1 MTISSRFKFTGTCLC
16 SVSDVL
22 ADHGLSGLSHATRLR
37 VEQPD
42 EVSEIEEKQH
52 DHNQA
57 AADEVEMG
65 HGCWRGGGRRRWRN
79 EGSVAVGTPLT
90 GVRHSRETGGT
101 ANVPRYRAR
110 GGHRI
115 LYRERPAAGPTE
127 TGIRRLCPA
136 EWTRLRAVGNRGRCK
151 HVLERALDETCGF
164 ILRPLSPARELKPA
178 RCALSCGRCAP
189 RPFPAGWPACHR
201 RPVPGPAVHTSRRSA
216 DCDQWRVRTVAPR
229 PWPRATT
236 ADCSDSHSRRCCS
249 AVQCTWQYPDG
260 CNVVF
265 RQRRPPSVRITPEQV
280 VRRCVRAV
288 CGITPTPELIPR
300 CPYTQRT
307 VRAQARL
314 HQRSEVQRRTA
325 HTVLRVPRTVE
336 CRGQGS

>member
-1 MTISSRFKFTGTCLC
+1 MTTIRQPPTRSKWGTA
-16 SVSDVL
+16 VGV
-22 ADHGLSGLSHATRLR
+22 
-37 VEQPD
+37 
-42 EVSEIEEKQH
+42 
-52 DHNQA
+52 
-57 AADEVEMG
+57 AADAGGGEMKGASQLGHRSPGFVTVVKQAGQRTYRAIEPAAGTVSCTGSVLPQARQRPASVVFAPQNG
-65 HGCWRGGGRRRWRN
+65 HGCVR
-79 EGSVAVGTPLT
+79 SVTADVASMFSSGPWMKPAALSY
-90 GVRHSRETGGT
+90 VRSARLVNSNLHG
-101 ANVPRYRAR
+101 ARYRAA
-110 GGHRI
+110 GA
-115 LYRERPAAGPTE
+115 RPGRSPRAGPPVTA
-127 TGIRRLCPA
+127 G
-136 EWTRLRAVGNRGRCK
+136 
-151 HVLERALDETCGF
+151 
-164 ILRPLSPARELKPA
+164 PL
-178 RCALSCGRCAP
+178 
-189 RPFPAGWPACHR
+189 
-201 RPVPGPAVHTSRRSA
+201 PGPPCTPP
-216 DCDQWRVRTVAPR
+216 DPQRTAINGESE
-229 PWPRATT
+229 PWLLGPVQRATT

>member
-151 HVLERALDETCGF
+151 HVLERALDE
-164 ILRPLSPARELKPA
+164 PA
-178 RCALSCGRCAP
+178 ALSYVRSARLVNSNLHGARYRAAGARPGRS
-189 RPFPAGWPACHR
+189 PAGWARLSPPARSRAGGAHLPTLSGLRSMESQNRGSSALASEPPRPTAPIRTHGDVAR
-201 RPVPGPAVHTSRRSA
+201 RYSARGSTRMGAVWFFGSVVPRRSESPRNKSCA
-216 DCDQWRVRTVAPR
+216 VA
-229 PWPRATT
+229 
-236 ADCSDSHSRRCCS
+236 
-249 AVQCTWQYPDG
+249 
-260 CNVVF
+260 
-265 RQRRPPSVRITPEQV
+265 
-280 VRRCVRAV
+280 CVRSVAS
-288 CGITPTPELIPR
+288 
-300 CPYTQRT
+300 
-307 VRAQARL
+307 
-314 HQRSEVQRRTA
+314 HQ
-325 HTVLRVPRTVE
+325 LLN
-336 CRGQGS
+336 